1 MLKKN
6 NFLSWTKEFFV
17 LAILLITAFIIS
29 LDKTMA
35 KTSFDGICLWATCVL
50 PSLFPYL
57 VITGILSNLRITGT
71 ISRFLS
77 PITKKIFNVNGAC
90 GYAFIMSLIS
100 GYPVGAKIVSDLRK
114 SDLISES
121 ESVRAAVLCS
131 SPSPVFTLSVVGN
144 AAFNNPLFGTLL
156 FISVTVA
163 IIIVGALFSF
173 YKRKDKP
180 KVDLPVT
187 VTANDDVFSESVF
200 SSIISSLTVGGM
212 ITVFYIFTE
221 ILSVYNVLYPVTAPL
236 TKLFKN
242 ETTAKGIIFG
252 LFECT
257 KGIKTLSAIKSFSM
271 LPWAAFICGFGGI
284 CVIAQS
290 TVFLKKAKIKIAPF
304 VLGKA
309 ATAILSFIIAVILSF
324 LFCR

>member
-57 VITGILSNLRITGT
+57 VITGILSNLRITGK

-77 PITKKIFNVNGAC
+77 PITKRIFNVNGAC

-114 SDLISES
+114 SDLVSES

-131 SPSPVFTLSVVGN
+131 SPSPVFMLSVVGN

-156 FISVTVA
+156 FISVTAA

-180 KVDLPVT
+180 MNDLPVT

-200 SSIISSLTVGGM
+200 SSVISSLTVGGM
-212 ITVFYIFTE
+212 ITVFYIFSE
-221 ILSVYNVLYPVTAPL
+221 ILSAYNVLYPLTAPL

-242 ETTAKGIIFG
+242 ETTAKGIVFV